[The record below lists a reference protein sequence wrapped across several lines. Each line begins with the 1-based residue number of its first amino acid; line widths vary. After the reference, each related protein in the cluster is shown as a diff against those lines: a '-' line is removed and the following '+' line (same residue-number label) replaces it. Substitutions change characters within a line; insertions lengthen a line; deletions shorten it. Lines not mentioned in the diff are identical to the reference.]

1 MSGLSSDAFA
11 RWVKTYRMVQSA
23 GSKLVVDGY
32 IVDLT
37 KAIEA
42 LWKQNGYFTSTG
54 FEFGFGVDA
63 SIFGTLGAG
72 LSASSGGDTL
82 DIDGSLQLFGS
93 TFGGRVTFFEQG
105 APIRAQGTYTT
116 DLGDLAGLVISAGSP
131 LAHKFPALAQL
142 IDKAGGALP
151 LRLQATLTV
160 LETEGGG
167 AGGAAAIKR
176 GELSISLSLGKDIKL
191 ADVGGGAIYTVK
203 TVIQSKSAKVDVFL
217 ASVEDYVDGFGGRFK
232 VGGLADFASASTRMR
247 SALYAYTGDDIDGY
261 AAQLFVKEMG
271 ATGKVSLPEFPPI
284 LTDAPRSGALTNDF
298 DITVLSDGRYAI
310 THRYAYINGMTGS
323 GSVVY
328 DIAETAATEQLRA
341 GQYMDS
347 VVVSRSYVSDANGV
361 ISNNTVRTAFSHGP
375 GQLSMRPV
383 WMLNGTAAVSPG
395 GTYDWTS
402 FYRDSAADHSLVAK
416 GYAAIAPSKYAKRNA
431 DGSTEV
437 RDLANPDEIVVYGI
451 KNRIKVLAEDG
462 RVLWD
467 SSSVK
472 NAQDLQNILAA
483 IENAKSGKAAKIS
496 DTTGLPVFS
505 DPEAVPIALV
515 DQATGKVTL
524 TFKRQAVNGVP
535 VSEEIVFGA
544 DGQAISKRTVVS
556 FRNHGDPT
564 GAPETGS
571 LDDVILETD
580 SAGRP
585 VVKDGAF
592 LRVGSQEAVGGTV
605 VKTYTAGSMEGI
617 TRIKLDSKHAPLGFI
632 QFDTAG
638 AQLGNLL
645 GKTLADGDKLVE
657 IATTALFKT
666 IGQTLGGVLNGV
678 VGGAGQDDIKAVL
691 DSFDEELFRNLKLK
705 GVGAISSFLVS
716 QLIDVLGVDGFAG
729 ELLDTGLNET
739 LRGAIENLLGL
750 QSNNIG
756 YNAFNAVG
764 ALIGTK
770 LAAQII
776 QFDTVGGQIGSSL
789 GSVAGS
795 IAVTSFLVA
804 GTGSSATLA
813 GVQLGA
819 FAGPVGAAIGAFVG
833 FIVGGLIGSIFGGTP
848 RSGADAQWDE
858 GQGKFVVANVW
869 SKKGGSKDA
878 ARSLA
883 SAAAETFN
891 AVLDAA
897 GGTLLNPQAVQAGNY
912 GMRKSDYVYQTTA
925 SKDQN
930 NITFRVSSK
939 AKDAFGKVLGYG
951 VVQALTDP
959 DFQIAGGDVYV
970 KRAIYNTFELGG
982 INAGNFD
989 SNVLFGNIASAQSYE
1004 RYLAN
1009 AGVVGALVSAEP
1021 DSVFAAETLINLA
1034 RADEL
1039 GLTRRHRSD
1048 WFGGFTFL
1056 LKEAGVSADK
1066 VDFGFDYDV
1075 TSGQVSRLIGLGNY
1089 VLGDAIDIAGQTM
1102 IEAGASADTID
1113 LRAGKLADQTGYTVN
1128 GKLNNDIA
1136 VTGSD
1141 FTGLS
1146 TTLTFAAGARRMGVS
1161 VAIAQ
1166 DGLAETAETFLA
1178 SLTNAPAMRIMGG
1191 AAVATIVD
1199 GAGALPTLMVGD
1211 SYAFEDDGYAV
1222 FRLSLSK
1229 AAASAIT
1236 LALTLGDG
1244 RARGGGADFGS
1255 TGASNLQVSSDGVT
1269 WSDATTATFAAGQT
1283 ELFVRTAI
1291 VADNTPNPAYV
1302 APVIDPVTGATLFAG
1317 NGAPQTL
1324 NVEGNER
1331 FTLSA
1336 RVAAGASALANGA
1349 ATVTGAGTIVDG
1361 AGSEPLVWIDHV
1373 LVDEA
1378 TGLAT
1383 FTISRSRSLAGTTTL
1398 DFATADRRVLELD
1411 IAATVDA
1418 GDGNDVVHASNL
1430 GDNLFGGAGDDNLY
1444 GGRLDDWL
1452 LGGDGNDVL
1461 DAGALDQVQLGGD
1474 GNYLNGGA
1482 GNDTLRGREGSD
1494 WLEGGE
1500 GSDILTGGAGDD
1512 ILAGGGGDGD
1522 SLKGGIGADQY
1533 LVRRGDGLDIAEEE
1547 ATGAPATTGSG
1558 DAITQ
1563 RMSAIQLWK
1572 SNPATAGAVRPDWV
1586 GNATGVQQGAVAGG
1600 EDAIV
1605 FGAGITMG
1613 DVRLVRSG
1621 TSTAPGGDLII
1632 QVMETVTD
1640 AAGVTSEVFTGT
1652 QLTIKDWFTNPF
1664 KRVEWLR
1671 FADGNEIRI
1680 GDITSFVV
1688 GGSGNDV
1695 LIGTAGNDFVYGGA
1709 GNDKLYLLAGD
1720 DVGNGGTGD
1729 DMVAGDAGRDLI
1741 LGGLGNDELIG
1752 GAGADAIT
1760 GDAGAD
1766 DIYGGADRDVLSGGR
1781 GDGDM
1786 IVGGAG
1792 DDTIRYA
1799 RGDGRDIVFDEF
1811 ANYWDVVWTAAGG
1824 WNGAAGYAYNAATG
1838 EVTGPG
1844 GIVIRRNLGTVDE
1857 PDFQWLGRY
1866 DYDSTSQT
1874 FKLFNPPQGAVVT
1887 ANAGIDTI
1895 EFAPGINLQDVIMR
1909 RVGNDLVL
1917 AVSRED
1923 EELGDTAQAKDSIT
1937 LLNWFLAPGQ
1947 IERLAFYQTGIL
1959 EIDAASRTLVAGTDG
1974 ADGTSAAPLQG
1985 TAGADWITGGAGDD
1999 VIAGGTGN
2007 DILAGNSGFDT
2018 LRGEVGDDVLYG
2030 GTGDDLLDGGA
2041 GKDVLV
2047 GGQGLDSASYASA
2060 SGAVRAQL
2068 SASWANA
2075 GDAAGD
2081 EYTGIE
2087 NLLGGGGADVLG
2099 GDAGQNLIDGGAG
2112 ADQLMGGAGDDTYL
2126 WVPTQGNDTIIE
2138 GSFTVQEA
2146 VTTAG
2151 ALAAGYTVKAWE
2163 RTGAL
2168 SATGQAYWRLQIA
2181 APDGTV
2187 VYDCATYLYAAT
2199 ATPAA
2204 PLPSAYIQSG
2214 WLGGFARTNGQQ
2226 VTRQLFDTSISG
2238 GEADTLELGPR
2249 YSLTNFQFTRTTNGV
2264 ADASGSDLLITQ
2276 VGGGPQITIRNQF
2289 TTAGKVEFLQFAD
2302 GLSVSLANIIF
2313 ATDQTA
2319 VYGSSGDDFLVGKF
2333 FSLYE
2338 GTLGSTLYGGSGND
2352 VLISYG
2358 YAKSNLY
2365 GGDGDDVIE
2374 GGYGGD
2380 YIDGGANS
2388 PGGDTIRYTRSQ
2400 GGVTV
2405 DLRLATRQV
2414 SSNDA
2419 WNDVLVNIENV
2430 TATNFNDVL
2439 TGTDGANRL
2448 DGLDGDNVLYGKGG
2462 DDVLVAGGG
2471 ADRLYGELGDD
2482 NIAAGDGN
2490 DQAWGGDGRD
2500 VLSGGGGNDQIW
2512 GDAGDDRLLGGDGAD
2527 TLDGGDGRDVIAGDA
2542 GDDALTGGAGDD
2554 ILVGGTGNDTLAGGT
2569 GNDQYLVSRNS
2580 GSDTLND
2587 TDGTNALLF
2596 DSDVAYD
2603 KIWLT
2608 RVGNDL
2614 RVAVIGGDSLVMVT
2628 GFFLASGGSR
2638 IRTVETST
2646 HAIFLDH
2653 PDVMNLVNAM
2663 TAAQA
2668 NPAVT
2673 PASMPPAIAAQLKSY
2688 WHAGGKA
2695 VPTGPATPRSIS
2707 LAEDAS
2713 LAIDGNYGV
2722 VDHDRNI
2729 TGYSLKPGAG
2739 PSLGTITGFDPATG
2753 ALTYVANPDANGTDS
2768 FIVLATDADGQSV
2781 ELPVAVTISPINDA
2795 PRGLAVVGGAGLTV
2809 QETAPGQLLAAGTVI
2824 GTIAATDP
2832 ESDALVYTLVS
2843 DAGGRFAIG
2852 SDGKLSIADPAGIDF
2867 EAAQSHTVRVR
2878 ATDTAGAWSEADIVI
2893 VVGDGNEGN
2902 ALPASYGF
2910 AVAENSPAGT
2920 SVGTVTASDIDTAG
2934 PFASQRYYFWDGSA
2948 ASAVSSDGR
2957 YAIDP
2962 LSGRIMVNA
2971 ALDFESAAPS
2981 RTYRVIARDN
2991 AGNAPFNQAES
3002 AVTIGITD
3010 VNEANSLPAA
3020 YALSVNENVALGT
3033 QVGQVL
3039 ASDLDGAGS
3048 VGAQQRYYF
3057 WNGSAASST
3066 SSDGRYAIDALTG
3079 RISTNALL
3087 DFEAAAASANYQVI
3101 ARDNAGTAGYNQ
3113 ALSAVTI
3120 GITDLNE
3127 ANSLAATHAFSV
3139 NENVGPGTVVGQVTA
3154 SDLDTAGST
3163 FAQQRYYFLVGGGA
3177 SASSADGRYAI
3188 DALTG
3193 RITTRAALNFEGGS
3207 PSVAYTV
3214 IARDNAGASPFN
3226 ESQSAVTIGI
3236 ADLNEAPVSLNWTP
3250 SLASVAERDRIA
3262 AGTARPAISLGTLS
3276 VTDPDTAGLPSAS
3289 YAFTVSD
3296 SRFEVVNGT
3305 LRLKQDAAF
3314 DFEAGASVTVT
3325 VTGRDQTGV
3334 PFTIT
3339 RAITIAVTDQDDI
3352 TEGTIGDE
3360 VLTGQAGRDIISGF
3374 GGNDTIYGRAGSD
3387 VLDGGDGADTL
3398 YGEDGGDT
3406 LAGQAGADLLYGGLG
3421 NDTLRGGSEDDRLFG
3436 EDGNDSLYGEDGSEG
3451 VRASGDQS
3459 WRGFT
3464 QAGLSGGAGD
3474 DLLDGGTGDDYLDG
3488 GAGADQLIGGAG
3500 FDGVDYSASSA
3511 AVTVNLASGTGTGG
3525 WAQGD
3530 TLSEIELVNGSSYG
3544 DTITG
3549 TAGSDVIYGNAGNDT
3564 ILGGA
3569 GNDYLFGGDG
3579 NDTINAEAG
3588 DDLLDGGAGDDTLNG
3603 GIDNDVYIVTRTS
3616 GADTI
3621 NNYDPSGDDVDV
3633 IGFNDTA
3640 GAIADQDLW
3649 FERIGDSLRIS
3660 VIGTSSSATV
3670 TNWYLVTDP
3679 ASRANHKIDFIIAG
3693 TAYSRTINIEGLVSL
3708 MATRAK
3714 PATIAQRDALMGD
3727 LIYKSTWANHWNTNA
3742 APVLTAIAQQ
3752 TTSEDVARQLALTAT
3767 DDITPN
3773 AQVQLSAEV
3782 LSGTSVVTN
3791 AGITF
3796 GAADANGVRTMTI
3809 NPLAN
3814 ASGTARIRV
3823 TATDAGGISSTR
3835 EFEIVV
3841 SAAPDKPTITQFA
3854 SPGGTS
3860 GAPLGIPLNLAASFP
3875 DADGSEIQAIWITGM
3890 PAGITLSAG
3899 TYDSAAATWKLTPA
3913 QLAGLTLIAPLGWSS
3928 DVTLTATGRASENGQ
3943 TAISNPVQVT
3953 VAINAAPTS
3962 ASFTGSVNENA
3973 ANGSSVGT
3981 VTGVDPDG
3989 DALTYTM
3996 VDSAGGRF
4004 AVSSAGV
4011 VSVGNAGLINFETAT
4026 SHVITVRISDPRGQ
4040 SIDRSFVIAVNNVNE
4055 ANVIPAGYAFTVN
4068 ENEAAGTL
4076 VGQVVASD
4084 LDAASTAF
4092 GQQRYY
4098 FWNGSTATGTSSD
4111 GRFTIDALTGQIRP
4125 NAALNFEAGNPSAT
4139 YTVIARDN
4147 AGASGYFQAQTS
4159 VTIGIVDRNEA
4170 NSLPAS
4176 YAFGVKELQGLGTA
4190 VGTIKATDLDLS
4202 GAFADQRYFFW
4213 DGSAASAI
4221 SWDGRYQINA
4231 ATGAIT
4237 TNQVLDFEGASPS
4250 RTYTVLARDNAAAA
4264 GYSQSSSNVTIGIT
4278 NVNEA
4283 PAAPGGGSTVW
4294 SFFDESGL
4302 GARPATAGATVAT
4315 FALSDPDGVTPALR
4329 FAANG
4334 NPGNWFTIV
4343 GNEVRFASGTSWDY
4357 EAFRNAG
4364 FGTYDW
4370 NGDGRIDAHVANVWV
4385 EAVDAGGLVSAPTL
4399 LQVFISD
4406 VNERPNNLLLE
4417 ASNVFSETLSGD
4429 EPHSLK
4435 LLARF
4440 TLADPDGT
4448 TPALVILS
4456 GNQNAWFQVTGN
4468 HIQIA
4473 AGVNWTA
4480 DWLRAYRGQFGT
4492 DADFYHDTDGDGLK
4506 EIRVA
4511 TLTLASRDA
4520 SGALSDPF
4528 TYNVLIED
4536 KNEVPWF
4543 AASPFSFNLN
4553 ENAGSYQFVGTVWGA
4568 DADGPASELRYV
4580 FANWDRYWD
4589 GNLGTWVSRSPD
4601 QKFVL
4606 SETGN
4611 IYVNGAQA
4619 LDFEAGP
4626 RTFSYSTLIYDKA
4639 FGANNT
4645 SRAGSVVINL
4655 QDVNEVHSLIGAS
4668 GSFNETPALPP
4679 LTPIFDLRSAML
4691 RDPEGRN
4698 MSWTFADGSTQNGI
4712 WTITPDG
4719 KLTLTAGGVDYETLT
4734 TRYETYWDYDWYSG
4748 EPIERTVAVRD
4759 YSLATQVLAV
4769 RASDG
4774 QYSVTGNFTATINDV
4789 NEGPSLGWAPR
4800 FIVRDDQTDGLLGRL
4815 YGYDPETGAAAASYS
4830 ITVRTSTE
4838 SFLSPGSSSDVDNTG
4853 NPLVWVNGAT
4863 GQLYFD
4869 TPSDGEWEGGIRYH
4883 PTLGGRWYYQL
4894 DYVVDVTM
4902 TDASGV
4908 SRTESFTITFLKHD
4922 TSGVLPIV
4930 LDLDGDGLELV
4941 DYETSTVSF
4950 DMDLDGVADRTG
4962 WVGADDGM
4970 LVLDRNGNGVIDNA
4984 LEISFAR
4991 DDAAAVTDLEG
5002 LRAWDSNRD
5011 GLLDAR
5017 DDDFARFQIWRDANQ
5032 NGISDAGELFSLAEL
5047 GIDALNLTLTLTG
5060 DELVN
5065 DRNVLFA
5072 TSDFARRDGTSGIV
5086 GDVSFA
5092 FDPSKADTAE
5102 AARAGTSA
5110 AAAGGTDDPA
5120 LAAPVVFDLDGD
5132 DAGLVE
5138 LSASSVRFDMNGDGI
5153 ADKTGWIEAGDA
5165 LLALDRSGNGLID
5178 DIAEISFVK
5187 DKEGAKTDLEGLA
5200 AFDSNSDG
5208 VLDGNDARFVEFRL
5222 WRDGNANGKTDAGE
5236 LLSLAEAGVSAIS
5249 LTGTP
5254 TGDAVVSGRNIV
5266 YNTGTY
5272 TLTSG
5277 AKGKLL
5283 DAGIAFKALSA
5294 LPEIE
5299 FQATT
5304 WEAKAKDY
5312 RLSSGSNGLRIV
5324 PHQARGLVSADA
5336 GQLAGAATLTFANQT
5351 IGMLS
5356 AILLDLD
5363 GDGLEAKS
5371 SRKSKAL
5378 FDMNGD
5384 GARDDTGWMSG
5395 GDGMLVIDR
5404 DGDGAI
5410 THASEISFLSEK
5422 DGIKNA
5428 WEGLGVLDNNRDGKL
5443 DKTDTRF
5450 GELKVWID
5458 RNGDGISQ
5466 ESELKTLADLGII
5479 EIGLRSSV
5487 TGDTV
5492 KLGQNLALS
5501 AATFKREDGTTATIG
5516 NLALA
5521 FKPDPAAPPSGTG
5534 TGEGA
5539 VVDMAAV
5546 RAAGLLAQA
5555 MSTFGADASQS
5566 VLRRIDEHGMAGG
5579 DWLLAANA

>member
-1 MSGLSSDAFA
+1 MPDSPQSYARNYIVNSQISALSYAVRNGKISSGQTGQALAEAIRKSYGSEKEAAAFRKLFVGGELENFSLSHE
-11 RWVKTYRMVQSA
+11 VVGVYY
-23 GSKLVVDGY
+23 SKLVPGDGQTPGADIVAFKDLRDGSIKFAVSGVNNGTELLQTASFTNGVGFNDGIYPEVRDFFNLVAAANPSSKFDLIGHSMGGQMVQILTAEASLAGMLDRILSVTTFGSYGVNFSASGNLFLESQTVPNFRQLLMELDSIEDRGFFVHLLNDSDGVVKRPASLFGLRRAGSYVFELEDGY
-32 IVDLT
+32 PNAGTITASHDIVAYSESARAVRNNSAPLFLGRDRASLIGPLRT
-37 KAIEA
+37 VAGPKAEELIENGEIVVRGDRSTLITVTGRRISSRRVRDSKTGA
-42 LWKQNGYFTSTG
+42 LLPSNLQ
-54 FEFGFGVDA
+54 A
-63 SIFGTLGAG
+63 GAE
-72 LSASSGGDTL
+72 GGPTTD
-82 DIDGSLQLFGS
+82 QF
-93 TFGGRVTFFEQG
+93 GRVTEYEFAEING
-105 APIRAQGTYTT
+105 ETVVTRSVSYDA
-116 DLGDLAGLVISAGSP
+116 VSSADG
-131 LAHKFPALAQL
+131 Q
-142 IDKAGGALP
+142 
-151 LRLQATLTV
+151 
-160 LETEGGG
+160 
-167 AGGAAAIKR
+167 AAIK
-176 GELSISLSLGKDIKL
+176 
-191 ADVGGGAIYTVK
+191 VYK
-203 TVIQSKSAKVDVFL
+203 T
-217 ASVEDYVDGFGGRFK
+217 
-232 VGGLADFASASTRMR
+232 
-247 SALYAYTGDDIDGY
+247 YA
-261 AAQLFVKEMG
+261 
-271 ATGKVSLPEFPPI
+271 P
-284 LTDAPRSGALTNDF
+284 
-298 DITVLSDGRYAI
+298 
-310 THRYAYINGMTGS
+310 
-323 GSVVY
+323 
-328 DIAETAATEQLRA
+328 
-341 GQYMDS
+341 
-347 VVVSRSYVSDANGV
+347 
-361 ISNNTVRTAFSHGP
+361 
-375 GQLSMRPV
+375 
-383 WMLNGTAAVSPG
+383 
-395 GTYDWTS
+395 
-402 FYRDSAADHSLVAK
+402 
-416 GYAAIAPSKYAKRNA
+416 
-431 DGSTEV
+431 
-437 RDLANPDEIVVYGI
+437 
-451 KNRIKVLAEDG
+451 DG
-462 RVLWD
+462 RVLQSD
-467 SSSVK
+467 ITLANNPIGIEFSQ
-472 NAQDLQNILAA
+472 AGGIL
-483 IENAKSGKAAKIS
+483 
-496 DTTGLPVFS
+496 
-505 DPEAVPIALV
+505 
-515 DQATGKVTL
+515 
-524 TFKRQAVNGVP
+524 
-535 VSEEIVFGA
+535 
-544 DGQAISKRTVVS
+544 GQ
-556 FRNHGDPT
+556 
-564 GAPETGS
+564 
-571 LDDVILETD
+571 
-580 SAGRP
+580 
-585 VVKDGAF
+585 
-592 LRVGSQEAVGGTV
+592 
-605 VKTYTAGSMEGI
+605 
-617 TRIKLDSKHAPLGFI
+617 
-632 QFDTAG
+632 
-638 AQLGNLL
+638 QLGYR
-645 GKTLADGDKLVE
+645 LAGGNKLTGIVYS
-657 IATTALFKT
+657 AAL
-666 IGQTLGGVLNGV
+666 QTLGDNLGDVIDGV
-678 VGGAGQDDIKAVL
+678 VGGQSLKHSIDDA
-691 DSFDEELFRNLKLK
+691 FDATGPEFLANLKSA
-705 GVGAISSFLVS
+705 GIGALSSFLTAELVS
-716 QLIDVLGVDGFAG
+716 ALGIHGFAG
-729 ELLDTGLNET
+729 ELANSAAGYAIGQIITNIADLAGIVDGGAKNVFSGLEFSQ
-739 LRGAIENLLGL
+739 LGNVL
-750 QSNNIG
+750 GGFLGS
-756 YNAFNAVG
+756 
-764 ALIGTK
+764 K
-770 LAAQII
+770 LASQIVK
-776 QFDTVGGQIGSSL
+776 FDTVGGQIGAAVGSAL
-789 GSVAGS
+789 GVIAADKFIS
-795 IAVTSFLVA
+795 IGGA
-804 GTGSSATLA
+804 
-813 GVQLGA
+813 LG
-819 FAGPVGAAIGAFVG
+819 GPLGAAIGAFVG

-848 RSGADAQWDE
+848 RSGADAQWDAAD
-858 GQGKFVVANVW
+858 GKFVAANVW

-891 AVLDAA
+891 AVLSAA

-939 AKDAFGKVLGYG
+939 ARDAFGRLVGYG
-951 VVQALTDP
+951 VVQGLTDP

-970 KRAIYNTFELGG
+970 KRAIYRTFELGG
-982 INAGNFD
+982 IDAGNFD
-989 SNVLFGNIASAQSYE
+989 SNVLFGNIASAQSFE

-1048 WFGGFTFL
+1048 WFGGFTHL
-1056 LKEAGVSADK
+1056 LKEAGVSADQ
-1066 VDFGFDYDV
+1066 VDFAFDYDV
-1075 TSGQVSRLIGLGNY
+1075 TSGQISRLIGLGNY

-1102 IEAGASADTID
+1102 IEATAAADTID
-1113 LRAGKLADQTGYTVN
+1113 LRTGKLADQSGYTVN
-1128 GKLNNDIA
+1128 GKLNSDIA

-1146 TTLTFAAGARRMGVS
+1146 TTLSFAAGARRMGVS
-1161 VAIAQ
+1161 VAITQ
-1166 DGLAETAETFLA
+1166 DALAETAESFLA
-1178 SLTNAPAMRIMGG
+1178 SLANAPAMRIMGG
-1191 AAVATIVD
+1191 AATVTIVD
-1199 GAGALPTLMVGD
+1199 GEAALPTLLVGN

-1222 FRLSLSK
+1222 FRLSLSQ
-1229 AAASAIT
+1229 AAAGAIT

-1269 WSDATTATFAAGQT
+1269 WSDASTATFAMGQT

-1291 VADNTPNPAYV
+1291 VADNAPNPAYL
-1302 APVIDPVTGATLFAG
+1302 APSEDPVTGQTIAG
-1317 NGAPQTL
+1317 NDAPQTL

-1336 RVAAGASALANGA
+1336 RVTAGASALANGA
-1349 ATVTGAGTIVDG
+1349 DTVTGTGTIVDG
-1361 AGSEPLVWIDHV
+1361 AGSEPLVWIDSV
-1373 LVDEA
+1373 VVDEA

-1383 FTISRSRSLAGTTTL
+1383 FTISRSRSLADATTL

-1411 IAATVDA
+1411 IAATVDT
-1418 GDGNDVVHASNL
+1418 GDGDDVAHASNL
-1430 GDNLFGGAGDDNLY
+1430 GDNLFGGAGDDTLY

-1461 DAGALDQVQLGGD
+1461 DAGALDQAQLGGD
-1474 GNYLNGGA
+1474 GNYLGGGA
-1482 GNDTLRGREGSD
+1482 GNDSLKGREGSD

-1500 GSDILTGGAGDD
+1500 GTDIITGGAGDD
-1512 ILAGGGGDGD
+1512 ILAGGAGDGD

-1533 LVRRGDGLDIAEEE
+1533 LVRRGDGLDVAEEE
-1547 ATGAPATTGSG
+1547 ATGAPASTGSG

-1572 SNPATAGAVRPDWV
+1572 SNPATVGAVRPDWV

-1613 DVRLVRSG
+1613 DVRLMRSG

-1640 AAGVTSEVFTGT
+1640 ANGITSEVFTGT
-1652 QLTIKDWFTNPF
+1652 QLTVRDWFTNPYL
-1664 KRVEWLR
+1664 RVEWLR

-1752 GAGADAIT
+1752 GAGSDAIT

-1766 DIYGGADRDVLSGGR
+1766 DIYGGAERDVLSGGR

-1792 DDTIRYA
+1792 DDTFRYA

-1824 WNGAAGYAYNAATG
+1824 WNGAAGYAYNAVTG

-1844 GIVIRRNLGTVDE
+1844 GIVIRKNLGTVDE

-1866 DYDSTSQT
+1866 DYDSTAQT

-1923 EELGDTAQAKDSIT
+1923 EELGDTAQAKDGIT

-1959 EIDAASRTLVAGTDG
+1959 EIDAASRTLVAGTDAG
-1974 ADGTSAAPLQG
+1974 DGTSAAPLQG
-1985 TAGADWITGGAGDD
+1985 TAGADWITGAAGND

-2007 DILAGNSGFDT
+2007 DILAGASGFDT

-2030 GTGDDLLDGGA
+2030 GTGDDMLDGGA
-2041 GKDVLV
+2041 GRDVLV

-2060 SGAVRAQL
+2060 SGTVRAQL

-2099 GDAGQNLIDGGAG
+2099 GDAGQNLIEGGAG

-2126 WVPTQGNDTIIE
+2126 WVLGQGNDTITE

-2146 VTTAG
+2146 VTTTG
-2151 ALAAGYTVKAWE
+2151 ALTAGYTVKAWE

-2168 SATGQAYWRLQIA
+2168 SSTGQAYWRLQIA

-2238 GEADTLELGPR
+2238 GSADTIEIHQNIGLAHL
-2249 YSLTNFQFTRTTNGV
+2249 LFTRATNGV
-2264 ADASGSDLLITQ
+2264 ADPDGLDLIISTINTTSDRLTIKGHFTPSG
-2276 VGGGPQITIRNQF
+2276 R
-2289 TTAGKVEFLQFAD
+2289 VEFLQFLD
-2302 GLSVSLANIIF
+2302 GTVVPLSSIIQTSAV
-2313 ATDQTA
+2313 ATPLYGTA
-2319 VYGSSGDDFLVGKF
+2319 GDDLMTGPNVPMATGG
-2333 FSLYE
+2333 Y
-2338 GTLGSTLYGGSGND
+2338 LYGLEGND
-2352 VLISYG
+2352 YLV
-2358 YAKSNLY
+2358 
-2365 GGDGDDVIE
+2365 
-2374 GGYGGD
+2374 GYGGD
-2380 YIDGGANS
+2380 DKLYGGEGDDILEGGWNVDYLDGGSNGTA
-2388 PGGDTIRYTRSQ
+2388 GDTVRYARS
-2400 GGVTV
+2400 GAGVIV
-2405 DLRLATRQV
+2405 DLRATGPNTT
-2414 SSNDA
+2414 SPGDA
-2419 WNDVLVNIENV
+2419 NSDTLVNIENLV
-2430 TATNFNDVL
+2430 GSNFADTL
-2439 TGTDGANRL
+2439 TGNDGANRL
-2448 DGLDGDNVLYGKGG
+2448 DGLDGNNVLYGKGG
-2462 DDVLVAGGG
+2462 DDVLVTGSGT
-2471 ADRLYGELGDD
+2471 DRLYGELGDD
-2482 NIAAGDGN
+2482 NMAAGDGN

-2500 VLSGGGGNDQIW
+2500 IVSGGAGDDQIW
-2512 GDAGDDRLLGGDGAD
+2512 GDAGDDRLLGGDGVD
-2527 TLDGGDGRDVIAGDA
+2527 TLDGGDGNDTLSGDA
-2542 GDDALTGGAGDD
+2542 EADALTGGAGDD
-2554 ILVGGTGNDTLAGGT
+2554 LLVGGAGSDSLAGGH
-2569 GNDQYLVSRNS
+2569 GNDRYLVARYS

-2587 TDGTNALLF
+2587 IDGTNALQF
-2596 DSDVAYD
+2596 DSDVTYD
-2603 KIWLT
+2603 KVWLT

-2614 RVAVIGGDSLVMVT
+2614 RVAVIGGDGVVMVT

-2653 PDVMNLVNAM
+2653 PGVINLVNAM
-2663 TAAQA
+2663 TAAQT
-2668 NPAVT
+2668 NPAET
-2673 PASMPPAIAAQLKSY
+2673 PVSMPSAIAAQLEAY

-2695 VPTGPATPRSIS
+2695 APTGPAAPRQIS

-2713 LAIDGNYGV
+2713 LSIDGSYGV
-2722 VDHDRNI
+2722 IDHDRNI

-2753 ALTYVANPDANGTDS
+2753 ALTYVARPDANGSDS

-2809 QETAPGQLLAAGTVI
+2809 QESAPGQVLAAGNVI
-2824 GTIAATDP
+2824 GTISATDP
-2832 ESDALVYTLVS
+2832 EGESIVYSLVG
-2843 DAGGRFAIG
+2843 DAGGRFAIAA
-2852 SDGKLSIADPAGIDF
+2852 DGKLSIANPAGIDF

-2893 VVGDGNEGN
+2893 VVGDANEAN
-2902 ALPASYGF
+2902 TLPASYGF
-2910 AVAENSPAGT
+2910 AIGENCAAGVL
-2920 SVGTVTASDIDTAG
+2920 VGTVAASDIDQSGA
-2934 PFASQRYYFWDGSA
+2934 FVSQRYYFWDGSV
-2948 ASAVSSDGR
+2948 ASAVSGDGR
-2957 YAIDP
+2957 YAIDE
-2962 LSGRIMVNA
+2962 LSGRIAIAGV
-2971 ALDFESAAPS
+2971 LDFESGTPS

-2991 AGNAPFNQAES
+2991 GGIGPFNQAES

-3010 VNEANSLPAA
+3010 LNEANSLPAA
-3020 YALSVNENVALGT
+3020 YAFSVNENVTLGT
-3033 QVGQVL
+3033 QVGQVI
-3039 ASDLDGAGS
+3039 ASDLDGAGAL
-3048 VGAQQRYYF
+3048 GAQQRYYF
-3057 WNGSAASST
+3057 WNGTAASTT

-3079 RISTNALL
+3079 RISTNASLN
-3087 DFEAAAASANYQVI
+3087 FEAGATSVTYQVVS
-3101 ARDNAGTAGYNQ
+3101 RDNAGTDGYNQ
-3113 ALSAVTI
+3113 ALSTVTI
-3120 GITDLNE
+3120 GIADLNE
-3127 ANSLAATHAFSV
+3127 ANGLPASFSFGV
-3139 NENVGPGTVVGQVTA
+3139 NENVALGTVVGQVTA
-3154 SDLDTAGST
+3154 SDPDTAGSA
-3163 FAQQRYYFLVGGGA
+3163 FAQQRYYFLVDGTA

-3193 RITTRAALNFEGGS
+3193 RITTRASLNFEGGA
-3207 PSVAYTV
+3207 PSATYAV
-3214 IARDNAGASPFN
+3214 IARDNAGASPFHQ
-3226 ESQSAVTIGI
+3226 SQSSVTIGM
-3236 ADLNEAPVSLNWTP
+3236 ADLNEAPLSLNWAP
-3250 SLASVAERDRIA
+3250 LVASVAERDRVA
-3262 AGTARPAISLGTLS
+3262 AGTARPAISLGTLN
-3276 VTDPDTAGLPSAS
+3276 VTDPDTAGLAGAS

-3296 SRFEVVNGT
+3296 GRFEVVNGA

-3314 DFEAGASVTVT
+3314 DFEAGANVTVT
-3325 VTGRDQTGV
+3325 VSGTDQTGA
-3334 PFTIT
+3334 PFTIS
-3339 RAITIAVTDQDDI
+3339 RAIAITVTDQDDI
-3352 TEGTIGDE
+3352 AEGATGND

-3374 GGNDTIYGRAGSD
+3374 AGNDTIYGRAGND
-3387 VLDGGDGADTL
+3387 TLDGGDGADIL

-3406 LAGQAGADLLYGGLG
+3406 LAGQAGVDLLYGGLG
-3421 NDTLRGGSEDDRLFG
+3421 NDTLRGGSEDDRLLG
-3436 EDGNDSLYGEDGSEG
+3436 EDGNDSLYGEDGNEG
-3451 VRASGDQS
+3451 VRSGGNQS

-3474 DLLDGGTGDDYLDG
+3474 DLLDGGAGDDYLDG
-3488 GAGADQLIGGAG
+3488 GAGADQLIGGTG
-3500 FDGVDYSASSA
+3500 FDGVDYSASTA
-3511 AVTVNLASGTGTGG
+3511 AVTVNLSTGTGTGG
-3525 WAQGD
+3525 FAQGD
-3530 TLSEIELVNGSSYG
+3530 TLSSIELVNGSAFG
-3544 DTITG
+3544 DTFVG
-3549 TAGSDVIYGNAGNDT
+3549 SAGSDVIYGGAGDDV
-3564 ILGGA
+3564 ILGGT

-3588 DDLLDGGAGDDTLNG
+3588 DDLLDGGAGNDTLNG

-3633 IGFNDTA
+3633 IGFNDAA

-3649 FERIGDSLRIS
+3649 FERIGDSLTIS
-3660 VIGTSSSATV
+3660 VIGTTSSATV

-3679 ASRANHKIDFIIAG
+3679 ASRAGHKIDFIISG

-3714 PATIAQRDALMGD
+3714 PATIAQRDALMSD
-3727 LIYKSTWANHWNTNA
+3727 LVYKSTWANHWNTNA
-3742 APVLTAIAQQ
+3742 APVLSAIPQQ
-3752 TTSEDVARQLALTAT
+3752 TTSEDVGRGVSLMAT

-3782 LSGTSVVTN
+3782 LSGTNVVTN
-3791 AGITF
+3791 AGIIF
-3796 GAADANGVRTMTI
+3796 GAADANGLRTMTI

-3835 EFEIVV
+3835 EFDIIV
-3841 SAAPDKPTITQFA
+3841 SAAPDKPMITQFA

-3875 DADGSEIQAIWITGM
+3875 DADGSETQEVWITGVV
-3890 PAGITLSAG
+3890 PGLTLSAG
-3899 TYDSAAATWKLTPA
+3899 TYDSASATWKLTQA
-3913 QLAGLTLIAPLGWSS
+3913 QLTGLTLIAPVGWST
-3928 DVTLTATGRASENGQ
+3928 DATLTATGRASENGQ
-3943 TAISNPVQVT
+3943 IAISNPVQIRVS
-3953 VAINAAPTS
+3953 INAAPTS
-3962 ASFTGSVNENA
+3962 ASFTGAVNENA
-3973 ANGSSVGT
+3973 AYGTSVGT
-3981 VTGVDPDG
+3981 VIGVDPDG
-3989 DALTYTM
+3989 DALTYAM

-4004 AVSSAGV
+4004 AVSAAGI
-4011 VSVGNAGLINFETAT
+4011 VSVGNASLINFETAT
-4026 SHVITVRISDPRGQ
+4026 SHAITVRISDTRGQ
-4040 SIDRSFVIAVNNVNE
+4040 SIDRTFAIAVRNINE
-4055 ANVIPAGYAFTVN
+4055 ANTIQAGYAFAVN
-4068 ENEAAGTL
+4068 ENVAVGTI

-4084 LDAASTAF
+4084 LDAASNAF
-4092 GQQRYY
+4092 GQQRYF
-4098 FWNGSTATGTSSD
+4098 FWNGTTTSGTSSD
-4111 GRFTIDALTGQIRP
+4111 GRYLIDSLTGQIRT
-4125 NAALNFEAGNPSAT
+4125 NSVLNFEAGNPSAT
-4139 YTVIARDN
+4139 YTIIARDN
-4147 AGASGYFQAQTS
+4147 AGASGYFQAQTA
-4159 VTIGIVDRNEA
+4159 VTIGIVDRNET
-4170 NSLPAS
+4170 NSLPAT
-4176 YAFGVKELQGLGTA
+4176 YAFGVAELQGLGA
-4190 VGTIKATDLDLS
+4190 SVGTVRASDPDLT
-4202 GAFADQRYFFW
+4202 GAYADQRYFFW
-4213 DGSAASAI
+4213 NGSATSSI

-4231 ATGAIT
+4231 TTGAIT
-4237 TNQVLDFEGASPS
+4237 TNQMLDFEGASPS
-4250 RTYTVLARDNAAAA
+4250 RTYTVLARDNAGAA
-4264 GYSQSSSNVTIGIT
+4264 GYTQSSSNVTIGIS
-4278 NVNEA
+4278 NVNETPGA
-4283 PAAPGGGSTVW
+4283 PSGGATVW

-4302 GARPATAGATVAT
+4302 GARPATVGGTVAT
-4315 FALSDPDGVTPALR
+4315 FTLSDPDGATPTLR

-4343 GNEVRFASGTSWDY
+4343 GNQVRFASGTSWDY

-4364 FGTYDW
+4364 FGTNDW
-4370 NGDGRIDAHVANVWV
+4370 SGDGRIDAHVANVWV

-4429 EPHSLK
+4429 EPHSQK

-4456 GNQNAWFQVTGN
+4456 GNQNGWFQVTGN

-4480 DWLRAYRGQFGT
+4480 DWLRAYKGQFGT

-4506 EIRVA
+4506 EVRVA

-4543 AASPFSFNLN
+4543 AASPFSFNLS
-4553 ENAGSYQFVGTVWGA
+4553 ENVGWYQFVGTVWGA

-4589 GNLGTWVSRSPD
+4589 GNLGAWVSRSPD

-4626 RTFSYSTLIYDKA
+4626 RTFSYSALIYDKA

-4645 SRAGSVVINL
+4645 ARGGSVVINL
-4655 QDVNEVHSLIGAS
+4655 QDVNEVHSLIGAA

-4679 LTPIFDLRSAML
+4679 LTTIFDLRSAML

-4698 MSWTFADGSTQNGI
+4698 MSWTFADGSTQSGI

-4719 KLTLTAGGVDYETLT
+4719 KLTLTAGGVDYEALT

-4774 QYSVTGNFTATINDV
+4774 QHSVTGNFTATINDV

-4800 FIVRDDQTDGLLGRL
+4800 YIVRDDQSDGLLGRL

-4830 ITVRTSTE
+4830 ITVRTRTE

-4853 NPLVWVNGAT
+4853 NPLVWVNGST

-4941 DYETSTVSF
+4941 AYETSSVSF
-4950 DMDLDGVADRTG
+4950 DMDLDGIADRTG

-5011 GLLDAR
+5011 GVLDAS
-5017 DDDFARFQIWRDANQ
+5017 DDDFARFQVWRDANQ
-5032 NGISDAGELFSLAEL
+5032 NGVSDAGELFSLATL
-5047 GIDALNLTLTLTG
+5047 GIDAINLTLTLTG

-5072 TSDFARRDGTSGIV
+5072 TSDFTRRDGTIGIV

-5092 FDPSKADTAE
+5092 FDPSKADGTE
-5102 AARAGTSA
+5102 TTGAGTSA
-5110 AAAGGTDDPA
+5110 AAASGADDPA

-5132 DAGLVE
+5132 NAGLVE
-5138 LSASSVRFDMNGDGI
+5138 LAASSVRFDMNGDGI

-5165 LLALDRSGNGLID
+5165 FLALDRSGNGLID

-5187 DKEGAKTDLEGLA
+5187 DKAGAKTDLEGLA

-5208 VLDGNDARFVEFRL
+5208 VLDGNDERFVEFRL

-5277 AKGKLL
+5277 ANGKLL
-5283 DAGIAFKALSA
+5283 DAGIAFRALSA

-5299 FQATT
+5299 FQTT
-5304 WEAKAKDY
+5304 IWEARSKAY
-5312 RLSSGSNGLRIV
+5312 RLSAGSNGFRIL
-5324 PHQARGLVSADA
+5324 PHKARGLLSADA

-5371 SRKSKAL
+5371 SKKSKAL

-5410 THASEISFLSEK
+5410 THASELSFLSEK
-5422 DGIKNA
+5422 DDARSA
-5428 WEGLGVLDNNRDGKL
+5428 WEGLSVLDANRDGKL
-5443 DKTDTRF
+5443 DKADARF
-5450 GELKVWID
+5450 GELKVWVD

-5466 ESELKTLADLGII
+5466 DGELKTLGDLGVT

-5492 KLGQNLALS
+5492 KLGQNLALA
-5501 AATFKREDGTTATIG
+5501 AATLKRDDGTTATIG

-5521 FKPDPAAPPSGTG
+5521 FMPSPPPLSGAG
-5534 TGEGA
+5534 NGDGA
-5539 VVDMAAV
+5539 IVDMAAA

-5566 VLRRIDEHGMAGG
+5566 VLRRMDEHGMAGG